1 MSVVYDSYTITDL
14 TDENIFIVYSEYP
27 NGKNG
32 DTDSFSTEPNKYVGI
47 YTGTATSAPTDA
59 SLYTWSQL
67 VGDTGNG
74 ISSITEHYQVSS
86 SNSIAPTS
94 WVDDAN
100 VQMTSTNR
108 YLWNYETIIYTNGT
122 TKDTTKR
129 VIGVYGDTGATGTG
143 YTILLSNESHTFPG
157 STSAATASSASTNII
172 AYKNTSQVSTTITN
186 IGSTSVSGNASSI
199 ATGVTGLTASVTN
212 NGTTTCTITFSAT
225 TSLTTKSGTIAIT
238 ITVDG
243 QTFTKYFSFSLS
255 LTGAAGE
262 TGAAAKSVDITA
274 SSQIF
279 KSTDGGLTFS
289 PDTIKLTPVFQGGI
303 SYSKWQYS
311 IDGGVTWTDVISGSN
326 GLTIS
331 SSVLSIAKSSDLYT
345 DTVTTVSFKCIGSD
359 STYYDIV
366 TVVKLYDVTDL
377 EIGGTQLLIDTNL
390 GTFTK
395 LAGPDDRYLSDS
407 SVGITG
413 EFFELTDAPVSGLKY
428 GYRYTMDGSGAGKK
442 TSRSLTFY
450 KGTTGT
456 VLQNGETYTL
466 SGYYRI
472 SGADSVHMRGQYGS
486 SPYKG
491 NYDIV
496 LNSETW
502 TRLSWT
508 FVADSTCFASN
519 GTCRIYTISPSN
531 EVACT
536 VESCGFKLEKGNVA
550 TDWSPAL
557 EDIATV
563 KVLDTEIS
571 RVEMKADQANESISL
586 KVWKN
591 DLYITGYDENGN
603 SIGKNLEQ
611 IMSEIFIDTEGI
623 LSRVGHNE
631 AAIGAT
637 DDAPDEGGSI
647 FARLT
652 ELKQSADEIYIRV
665 VNEDNESSISIT
677 DKAINAIANTINM
690 NDTQLLSGGALIN
703 HSIKTDALATDAIMS
718 INYVVDNDN
727 NVLDGSFL
735 NLENGSFKSRYLY
748 WNEYGVINAQAGY
761 IGGCQIIDGKLQIP
775 GGNITKTSISSD
787 QLDIEN
793 IFSNSAI
800 IEKIISNE
808 LFSNAISTNGIL
820 SATSDKTNDVAKR
833 LDELTAQFLELK
845 QNCSVNITEDIYQY
859 HGSGVPTLETYP
871 TIDFFESSTCS
882 ESVTVLDTLLVS
894 TSKYADHIGD
904 IYKNDDNGSYFQFR
918 QDGDGNYGWI
928 LMTQEEIFAIS
939 PGVAGIIVG
948 GDSVGIIASNLG
960 VTGSMSIEKDVIGF
974 SFDDS
979 SVCTIKSDGVRAS
992 AIYCC

>member
-14 TDENIFIVYSEYP
+14 TDENIFIVYSAYP

-32 DTDSFSTEPNKYVGI
+32 SDNSFSTEPNKYIGI
-47 YTGTATSAPTDA
+47 YKGTASSAPIDA
-59 SLYTWSQL
+59 SSYSWSQL
-67 VGDTGNG
+67 
-74 ISSITEHYQVSS
+74 I
-86 SNSIAPTS
+86 
-94 WVDDAN
+94 
-100 VQMTSTNR
+100 
-108 YLWNYETIIYTNGT
+108 
-122 TKDTTKR
+122 
-129 VIGVYGDTGATGTG
+129 GDTGATGTG
-143 YTILLSNESHTFPG
+143 ISSITEEYYL
-157 STSAATASSASTNII
+157 STS
-172 AYKNTSQVSTTITN
+172 KTTQTG
-186 IGSTSVSGNASSI
+186 GSW
-199 ATGVTGLTASVTN
+199 
-212 NGTTTCTITFSAT
+212 TTTPPTWEYGKYVWTRSKIVYTNPSSTVYTTPICDSSWEAVNEIQVGVRNLIIISTATDGYRLDQSGDSYSDAKHQITEYFEINPST
-225 TSLTTKSGTIAIT
+225 EYTLTTY
-238 ITVDG
+238 D
-243 QTFTKYFSFSLS
+243 
-255 LTGAAGE
+255 
-262 TGAAAKSVDITA
+262 
-274 SSQIF
+274 
-279 KSTDGGLTFS
+279 
-289 PDTIKLTPVFQGGI
+289 
-303 SYSKWQYS
+303 
-311 IDGGVTWTDVISGSN
+311 
-326 GLTIS
+326 
-331 SSVLSIAKSSDLYT
+331 
-345 DTVTTVSFKCIGSD
+345 VTTDD
-359 STYYDIV
+359 STYVSLAWYTSDKKFISRP
-366 TVVKLYDVTDL
+366 TDTYVATSIL
-377 EIGGTQLLIDTNL
+377 KATYVSPDNAFYCRVSYPID
-390 GTFTK
+390 
-395 LAGPDDRYLSDS
+395 
-407 SVGITG
+407 
-413 EFFELTDAPVSGLKY
+413 LKN
-428 GYRYTMDGSGAGKK
+428 K
-442 TSRSLTFY
+442 
-450 KGTTGT
+450 
-456 VLQNGETYTL
+456 
-466 SGYYRI
+466 I
-472 SGADSVHMRGQYGS
+472 
-486 SPYKG
+486 
-491 NYDIV
+491 
-496 LNSETW
+496 
-502 TRLSWT
+502 
-508 FVADSTCFASN
+508 
-519 GTCRIYTISPSN
+519 
-531 EVACT
+531 
-536 VESCGFKLEKGNVA
+536 KLELGNKA
-550 TDWSPAL
+550 TDWTPAP
-557 EDIATV
+557 EDMATI
-563 KVLDTEIS
+563 KILDTEIS

-623 LSRVGHNE
+623 LSRVGYNE

-718 INYVVDNDN
+718 INYVVDNDD

-748 WNEYGVINAQAGY
+748 WDEYGVINAQAGY

-820 SATSDKTNDVAKR
+820 SATSDKANDVAKR

-859 HGSGVPTLETYP
+859 HGGGVPTLETYP
-871 TIDFFESSTCS
+871 TTDFFESSTCS

-894 TSKYADHIGD
+894 TNKYADHIGD

-948 GDSVGIIASNLG
+948 SDSVGIISSNLG